1 LILKDDDDDDEEEEE
16 EEGMLVSIYMHVSE
30 MHQSRS

>member
-1 LILKDDDDDDEEEEE
+1 LILEDDDEEEEEE

>member
-1 LILKDDDDDDEEEEE
+1 LILDDDDEEEED